1 VLPVVS
7 LTPVHDLTQF
17 AVIESPGTPSA
28 VSHLETPV
36 ASCSHKTN
44 KHPHT
49 KIGHSNTIIA
59 SNIGT
64 TMTRNGSLL
73 IYTTILTLTVNPV
86 SSFAPVILSQHQKSN
101 SIRNIASSSTNHN
114 QGLARLL
121 GGADLNS
128 RADETSSLAR
138 LHMSNN
144 SKGDETESE
153 IDRLRQMAAKLRAEA
168 ASLEAEQSRAVAD
181 AAERAFKKFDKNQDG
196 EVTLQ
201 ELKEGLEKSFNMEL
215 PAKRVEALMRDFD
228 KSNDG
233 KLQAGEFATLDVF
246 RSRLDALAREEKEQA
261 RQAVEVAKREQDA
274 VALLQAQLDRLND
287 RPPTTADKFLSVLP
301 YLFPLLDGLQFAR
314 FFVVEN
320 PDNPVAIALGLLY
333 AVYRL
338 IPFGGLIAFFT
349 LSFLSGNPSINRLI
363 RFNMQQAIYL
373 DIALV
378 VPGLIGAV
386 IEIVG
391 GGKTSPAVFELGSDA
406 IFGLILLT
414 IGYTTISSL
423 VGATPDKIP
432 FISAAANA
440 RIPSI
445 DMFDADGR
453 FDPSRTRKK
462 DEEKDNKSD

>member
-1 VLPVVS
+1 
-7 LTPVHDLTQF
+7 
-17 AVIESPGTPSA
+17 
-28 VSHLETPV
+28 
-36 ASCSHKTN
+36 
-44 KHPHT
+44 
-49 KIGHSNTIIA
+49 
-59 SNIGT
+59 
-64 TMTRNGSLL
+64 MTRNGSLL
-73 IYTTILTLTVNPV
+73 VYTTILTLAVNPV
-86 SSFAPVILSQHQKSN
+86 ASFAPVVQSQQKN
-101 SIRNIASSSTNHN
+101 HNIAASANHN
-114 QGLARLL
+114 RVLARLL
-121 GGADLNS
+121 GGADNS
-128 RADETSSLAR
+128 RADAASSLSPR
-138 LHMSNN
+138 RFSSLQQLHMSSSSS

-153 IDRLRQMAAKLRAEA
+153 IERLRQMAAKLRAEA
-168 ASLEAEQSRAVAD
+168 AVLEAAQSRAVAD
-181 AAERAFKKFDKNQDG
+181 AAERAFKKFDTNQDG
-196 EVTLQ
+196 EVTLK

-233 KLQAGEFATLDVF
+233 KLQADEFASLDVF

-261 RQAVEVAKREQDA
+261 RKAVEVAKREQDA

-287 RPPTTADKFLSVLP
+287 RPPTSADKFLSILP

-378 VPGLIGAV
+378 IPGLIGAV

-391 GGKTSPAVFELGSDA
+391 GGKTSPALFELGSDA

-423 VGATPDKIP
+423 LGVTPDKIP
-432 FISAAANA
+432 LISPAANA

-462 DEEKDNKSD
+462 DDEKDNKSD